1 MLNLP
6 RCNPLYENISS
17 SQIMLPEAI
26 QKMET
31 AGFSGYLC
39 YTSSHIECWLIFIDG
54 SLTCAVSIENT
65 RRKSGYEAVI
75 SLFQDVISE
84 GGTINLYQTTTN
96 LTACIQALVEGTP
109 VVKPELVSTVDLKAT
124 LANMKNLLLNGTVL
138 FSTPE
143 HRAMIFY
150 QNGIPIGFFHDAAR
164 VIEQIPTET
173 QRIAALPG
181 ALIEIRGILPA
192 HELTCSNLL
201 KTMDVNH
208 LWQTVKTGD
217 TLTQAPAA
225 PESVPEILQ
234 TAPTNGG
241 TTEPLLDGIIE
252 DLHEISKA
260 YLGRQG
266 KELIDHLLD
275 TFGGKSAL
283 LDSQKTTTFLAT
295 VTTQAASIDPES
307 RIEEMVELMRSE
319 IARHLS
325 A

>member
-1 MLNLP
+1 M
-6 RCNPLYENISS
+6 
-17 SQIMLPEAI
+17 
-26 QKMET
+26 
-31 AGFSGYLC
+31 
-39 YTSSHIECWLIFIDG
+39 
-54 SLTCAVSIENT
+54 
-65 RRKSGYEAVI
+65 
-75 SLFQDVISE
+75 SE
-84 GGTINLYQTTTN
+84 GGTINLYQTTTD
-96 LTACIQALVEGTP
+96 LAACIQALVEGTP

-124 LANMKNLLLNGTVL
+124 LANMKNLLLNGTIL
-138 FSTPE
+138 FSTLE

-164 VIEQIPTET
+164 VIEQKPTEI

-192 HELTCSNLL
+192 HVLRCNNLL
-201 KTMDVNH
+201 ATMDIKQ
-208 LWQTVKTGD
+208 LWQTVQTSD
-217 TLTQAPAA
+217 ALMQITATPQ
-225 PESVPEILQ
+225 SVPEVLQ
-234 TAPTNGG
+234 TAPTSGG
-241 TTEPLLDGIIE
+241 TTEPLLDEIIE

-275 TFGGKSAL
+275 TFGDKSAL

>member
-1 MLNLP
+1 
-6 RCNPLYENISS
+6 
-17 SQIMLPEAI
+17 
-26 QKMET
+26 
-31 AGFSGYLC
+31 
-39 YTSSHIECWLIFIDG
+39 
-54 SLTCAVSIENT
+54 
-65 RRKSGYEAVI
+65 
-75 SLFQDVISE
+75 
-84 GGTINLYQTTTN
+84 
-96 LTACIQALVEGTP
+96 
-109 VVKPELVSTVDLKAT
+109 
-124 LANMKNLLLNGTVL
+124 
-138 FSTPE
+138 
-143 HRAMIFY
+143 
-150 QNGIPIGFFHDAAR
+150 
-164 VIEQIPTET
+164 
-173 QRIAALPG
+173 
-181 ALIEIRGILPA
+181 
-192 HELTCSNLL
+192 
-201 KTMDVNH
+201 MDVNH